1 VMFFAIY
8 LPVIRD
14 EEKFLRQKF
23 PEFDEYAR
31 QVPRILPRLKMVG
44 RSENTEAAAFVIDL
58 YLKHREYNALLG
70 ALAVTAGLILKKTL
84 SL

>member
-1 VMFFAIY
+1 
-8 LPVIRD
+8 
-14 EEKFLRQKF
+14 
-23 PEFDEYAR
+23 
-31 QVPRILPRLKMVG
+31 MVG